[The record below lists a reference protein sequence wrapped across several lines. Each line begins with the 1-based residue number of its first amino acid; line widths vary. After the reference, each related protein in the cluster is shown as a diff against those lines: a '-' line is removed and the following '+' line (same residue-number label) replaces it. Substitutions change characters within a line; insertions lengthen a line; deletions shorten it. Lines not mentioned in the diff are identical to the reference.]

1 MSVSRIAAL
10 AVLALIA
17 LLTFFPFVFMFI
29 TSFKNLNQFYHEFW
43 LPMFPLTWSNYAIA
57 WEVVSVYLVNS
68 TYYSSVSIAGIALFA
83 SMAAFAFARYRF
95 PGDQFLFL
103 ATISLLMIPSV
114 LQLVPLFME
123 VRQFG
128 LINTPWALILPWI
141 AVSQPFSI
149 LVFRTFFA
157 NLPEEIF
164 ESAYMDG
171 ANKLHCYW
179 LIGLPLSVPVVITI
193 LIVHLLATWNDFIW
207 PLVAISSD
215 SLRPVAVGL
224 RFFQGTYLTQYGP
237 MMAGFVIA
245 TLPLVVVFGIALRQ
259 FVSGLTAGAL
269 KG

>member
-1 MSVSRIAAL
+1 MPLGRTL
-10 AVLALIA
+10 AFSILGLIA
-17 LLTFFPFVFMFI
+17 LLTFFPFIVMVI

-43 LPMFPLTWSNYAIA
+43 LPVFPLTWSNYGIA
-57 WEVVSVYLVNS
+57 WEVVSVYLFNS
-68 TYYSSVSIAGIALFA
+68 TYYSLLSIIGIALFS
-83 SMAAFAFARYRF
+83 SMASFAFARYRF
-95 PGDQFLFL
+95 PGDHLLFL
-103 ATISLLMIPSV
+103 ATISLLMIPAV
-114 LQLVPLFME
+114 LQIVPLFME

-164 ESAYMDG
+164 ESAYLDG
-171 ANKLHCYW
+171 ANKFHCYW
-179 LIGLPLSVPVVITI
+179 MIALPLSVPVVITI

-215 SLRPVAVGL
+215 KLRPVAVGL
-224 RFFQGTYLTQYGP
+224 RFFQGLYLTQYGP

-245 TLPLVVVFGIALRQ
+245 TLPLVIVFGFGLRK
-259 FVSGLTAGAL
+259 FVSGLTTGAI